1 MFAPLL
7 TYLYSG
13 ELHITATN
21 IWPIITAATQ
31 LDMPEALNLCEKY
44 LQTAIKTEGEKEK
57 VRGYG
62 LSFFVFLDIFK
73 CRHTSMYLTKAKEK
87 WKRSSF
93 SN

>member
-57 VRGYG
+57 VRGNG
-62 LSFFVFLDIFK
+62 LSFVFVVKFELH
-73 CRHTSMYLTKAKEK
+73 CQHTPCI
-87 WKRSSF
+87 SSDLKF
-93 SN
+93 HNL